1 MLTTTPPSS
10 VMAWIAATATSG
22 STPPVELLW
31 ATQAVTLLVGLASG
45 WFALRSK
52 RGETADNRQ
61 ARFDARVD
69 KDLDE
74 ALAAVDALRRE
85 LEETLRRIARYEAY
99 LIRHGIDPTTGWKE
113 AHHGDDPRP
122 DR

>member
-10 VMAWIAATATSG
+10 VMAWITATATSG

-74 ALAAVDALRRE
+74 ALAAIVVLRRE
-85 LEETLRRIARYEAY
+85 LDDALLRIARYEAY
-99 LIRHGIDPTTGWKE
+99 LIRAGIDPTTGRKDGD
-113 AHHGDDPRP
+113 HGANPHG
-122 DR
+122 

>member
-10 VMAWIAATATSG
+10 VMAWITATATSG